1 MELYYRKG
9 HAIMSLVFVGQ
20 ALGFVIA
27 AFFNNLILHKIGR
40 AWMLMTAEAVI
51 IVGYIILVCMPPYP
65 AVIVA

>member
-27 AFFNNLILHKIGR
+27 AFFNNPILKKIGR
-40 AWMLMTAEAVI
+40 AWMLMTAEIVVI
-51 IVGYIILVCMPPYP
+51 FGYIILVCMPPYP
-65 AVIVA
+65 VVIVA